1 MPKETYSSRIY
12 YTLIGNLFRSILS
25 FSSSML
31 IARALEPDDYGRYTF
46 LIGTFIALKQF
57 IDFSSSSAFFTFLSK
72 KTRSLKFI
80 KTYWIYV
87 VLQLLIPLFLIAF
100 IFPSTW
106 LDYLWTG
113 ESKLLIILALISVF
127 FQSTV
132 WPISIQM
139 AESIRKTFYVQI
151 VNVLLVFSHLCII
164 VGLWSYGLLA
174 IPYLF
179 SIIAIE
185 WLIAS
190 LFLLN
195 IYKSS
200 YKKDYVNN
208 NEGDTNKSI
217 FIEFWIYC
225 SPFIPYAAF
234 NFIHEFGEKWM
245 LQSWGGS
252 LEQAYFGVAAQ
263 ISSVILLATT
273 SIIRVFWK
281 EISEANENENFLKLK
296 KMYSDA
302 TKALFFI
309 SILISVALIPWSKEI
324 ISILLGDTYL
334 PGHLTLT
341 IMLLYPVHQSLGQ
354 INGTIF
360 YATENTKEYV
370 IGNII
375 FLITSF
381 IFTYYVLAPTDFII
395 PGLNLG
401 SLGVAIKLVILQFI
415 QVNIFSWY
423 IYKKYKSNYD
433 FIFQIYWIIFS
444 LLFMFISFSIIDTFS
459 FNNIYLKSFITT
471 IFYFILMFSLA
482 LYKPKM
488 IGMSRGFI
496 IEKFKL
502 LTSLLKNKFNE
513 NS

>member
-1 MPKETYSSRIY
+1 MTKENYTSRIY

-25 FSSSML
+25 FSTSML

-46 LIGTFIALKQF
+46 LIATFIALKQF

-80 KTYWIYV
+80 KTYWIYIF
-87 VLQLLIPLFLIAF
+87 LQLLIPLFLIAF
-100 IFPSTW
+100 IFPTTW
-106 LDYLWTG
+106 LNYLWTG

-200 YKKDYVNN
+200 YKKEYVNN
-208 NEGDTNKSI
+208 NQVDTNKSI

-252 LEQAYFGVAAQ
+252 IEQAYFGVAAQ
-263 ISSVILLATT
+263 ISSIILLATT

-281 EISEANENENFLKLK
+281 EISEANANKYFLKLK
-296 KMYSDA
+296 NMYRDA

-309 SILISVALIPWSKEI
+309 SILISTTLIPWSKEI
-324 ISILLGDTYL
+324 ISILLGDAYL
-334 PGHLTLT
+334 PGYLTLT
-341 IMLLYPVHQSLGQ
+341 IMLLYPVYQSIGQ

-401 SLGVAIKLVILQFI
+401 SLGVAIKLVLLQFI

-433 FIFQIYWIIFS
+433 FKFQIFWIVFSFIF
-444 LLFMFISFSIIDTFS
+444 MIISYSIIDLILI
-459 FNNIYLKSFITT
+459 NNFYIKFLITT
-471 IFYFILMFSLA
+471 IFYFILMISLA
-482 LYKPKM
+482 LYKPQM
-488 IGMSRGFI
+488 VGMSHGFVNKKI
-496 IEKFKL
+496 KI
-502 LTSLLKNKFNE
+502 LKNMLKK
-513 NS
+513 